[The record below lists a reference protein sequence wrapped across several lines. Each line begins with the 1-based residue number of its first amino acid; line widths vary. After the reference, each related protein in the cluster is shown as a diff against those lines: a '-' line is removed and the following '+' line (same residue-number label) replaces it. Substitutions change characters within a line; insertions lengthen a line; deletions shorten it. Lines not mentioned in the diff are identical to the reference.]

1 MSYPCR
7 VCDCSST
14 VFMYPE
20 EYFLNEDQRIDD
32 KRIDISHPE
41 IRTATG
47 HRFTSNA
54 DRTSILRKKIID
66 CQK

>member
-1 MSYPCR
+1 MSYPCQ
-7 VCDCSST
+7 VCDCSA

-20 EYFLNEDQRIDD
+20 DYFLNEDQRIDD
-32 KRIDISHPE
+32 KRITISHPE

-54 DRTSILRKKIID
+54 DRISVLRKKIFD

>member
-1 MSYPCR
+1 
-7 VCDCSST
+7 
-14 VFMYPE
+14 MYPE

>member
-1 MSYPCR
+1 
-7 VCDCSST
+7 
-14 VFMYPE
+14 MYPE

-32 KRIDISHPE
+32 KRITISHPE
-41 IRTATG
+41 IRTTTG
-47 HRFTSNA
+47 HRFISNA